1 MLINGWQLQLKPFEN
16 LSSGRET
23 QREREAE
30 RVLMKTPEQILC
42 NWPGPAG

>member
-16 LSSGRET
+16 LLSERDTERET
-23 QREREAE
+23 EG
-30 RVLMKTPEQILC
+30 VLLKTPEQILC